1 MQTFVPLL
9 DENFSVKN
17 APKLTAN
24 NLEDKIYKV
33 KKRTKHWS
41 YPEDVYNHLEIF
53 RKTEA

>member
-41 YPEDVYNHLEIF
+41 YPEDVYNHLESF
-53 RKTEA
+53 